1 MVPEGGPL
9 ANVDHLPLELLCR
22 SDQVFSNAY
31 PSIRSTSLKYSILPP
46 LQDAPV
52 TDPAPRHPSSSS
64 TTVVVVVAS
73 PRSTSRR
80 GSLLP
85 DPTPTNAP
93 MTLVYEIYIMWA
105 RKMGNRMRGLL
116 QQEEEEVTPTVCH
129 MLKLTIGNDSSRYDS
144 FIAASWN
151 SSSVSTEDDEEDSSS
166 SSAKST
172 SPSPR
177 EYSAMTTDD
186 DDDEYACCSAAAS
199 STSTRTLDRR
209 WNIMV
214 FVIRSG

>member
-73 PRSTSRR
+73 VRSTSRR
-80 GSLLP
+80 GSLLSEP
-85 DPTPTNAP
+85 PTNAP

-105 RKMGNRMRGLL
+105 RKMGNRLRGLL

-129 MLKLTIGNDSSRYDS
+129 ML
-144 FIAASWN
+144 
-151 SSSVSTEDDEEDSSS
+151 
-166 SSAKST
+166 
-172 SPSPR
+172 
-177 EYSAMTTDD
+177 
-186 DDDEYACCSAAAS
+186 
-199 STSTRTLDRR
+199 
-209 WNIMV
+209 
-214 FVIRSG
+214 